1 MNLIQ
6 LYKLFFIVLYISLSY
21 TKHVKPS
28 GKEDLYKLSGI
39 SKKSTRSYYSLD
51 DNGLLYSNLKRYGE
65 SGQNAIIKIIS
76 RSQIAPN
83 SNSKKSFG
91 YKLIIK
97 RGKRTIISKELT
109 YNKRA
114 SKVSSQQ
121 QKGFNF
127 TEAGF
132 WVEEIKIDD
141 KIKIYIKPL
150 DGSSD
155 TFIRVVLDKSKER
168 NIKDLKKIST
178 LDRKQ
183 KYSIKFENNSGKSIK
198 SHNWFIADDNSGDK
212 FKIQGPALIRIFS
225 RYMYNEDD
233 ISYLDLYSINLYE
246 NEKWVSEY
254 NILPEK
260 SDKNAK
266 IVNKDFNKFNLG
278 KYKSF
283 YYNVPSG
290 THYYTLKIPSASKE
304 NKFLFKIEEYEL
316 K

>member
-1 MNLIQ
+1 
-6 LYKLFFIVLYISLSY
+6 
-21 TKHVKPS
+21 
-28 GKEDLYKLSGI
+28 LYKLSGI
-39 SKKSTRSYYSLD
+39 SKKSTRSYYFLD
-51 DNGLLYSNLKRYGE
+51 DSGLLYSNLKRYGE
-65 SGQNAIIKIIS
+65 DGQNAIIKIIS

-97 RGKRTIISKELT
+97 RGKRTVISKELT

-114 SKVSSQQ
+114 SKVSSPQ
-121 QKGFNF
+121 QKGFYF

-132 WVEEIKIDD
+132 WIEEIKIDD

-155 TFIRVVLDKSKER
+155 TFVRVVLDESKER
-168 NIKDLKKIST
+168 NVKDSKKIST

-183 KYSIKFENNSGKSIK
+183 KYSIKFENTSGESIK
-198 SHNWFIADDNSGDK
+198 SHNWFIADDDSGDK
-212 FKIQGPALIRIFS
+212 FKVQGPALIRIFS

-266 IVNKDFNKFNLG
+266 IVNKDFNKFSLG